1 MDLGC
6 ELWGGGSSVV
16 VMVGLWGWLGFG
28 ISVAGCFVG
37 RLCVSLG
44 GLF

>member
-1 MDLGC
+1 MGC
-6 ELWGGGSSVV
+6 GVGSNVV

-37 RLCVSLG
+37 RLRVSFG